1 MWNFHILIQLIFKAI
16 LVLVQKG
23 VSKNNGWPEPSKF
36 AHFYENLLAN
46 CPYRQ
51 FFDTA
56 TLCDP
61 ANAESVRQ
69 LSQMDEEEAASFFE
83 ATFCGSTTLR
93 RTTSTNVINLFCKT

>member
-1 MWNFHILIQLIFKAI
+1 LIQLIFKAI
-16 LVLVQKG
+16 LVLVQKV

-36 AHFYENLLAN
+36 AFFYENMLAN

-51 FFDTA
+51 FFDT
-56 TLCDP
+56 TSLCDP

-83 ATFCGSTTLR
+83 ATFCGPTMLR
-93 RTTSTNVINLFCKT
+93 RTASMNVIKSLW